1 MNLQQ
6 SVSFDDTS
14 IAFSSKSDQA
24 LRKMYWLFGIMNH
37 QLLVNLASKLLKLA
51 LNLRLPVKPLIRQ
64 TIFELFCGGENIYDC
79 REKSLELSKYGIATI
94 LDYSVEGT
102 ENEKDFE
109 KTAMEILDTIDKSV
123 IEPRNPYSV
132 FKMSG
137 IASNAIMEK
146 LQRGADLTQSER
158 LAWKRTCDRMK
169 EISRAC
175 YQKDIRLLI
184 DAEETWIQDVTDQL
198 TYEMMSKYNLR
209 SPVVHNTFQMYRKDM
224 YKKLVEAYNTAVSN
238 NYYLGVKLVRGAYLE
253 KERERAVN
261 MGYEDPIQPNK
272 QATDDDFNRALR
284 FCVERID
291 RIGLCCGSHNEF
303 SNRYLAEL
311 MEEYKIAPNDPR
323 IYFSQLY
330 GMSDNISFNLSHAG
344 YNVAKYLPYGPVEKV
359 IPYLIRRT
367 EENTAIAGQTS
378 REYALIRKE
387 LARRAASRREKIT
400 P

>member
-1 MNLQQ
+1 MQQ